1 MYVAKNKA
9 LISSAVTAKLICFF
23 VFAYAKRWF
32 SHDASHLFLIYQGHN
47 YVYQDCGIT
56 SDINVYH
63 KLLQNKFHS
72 GS

>member
-1 MYVAKNKA
+1 MYVAKNNA
-9 LISSAVTAKLICFF
+9 LISSAVTKKLICFF

-63 KLLQNKFHS
+63 KLRQNKFHS

>member
-47 YVYQDCGIT
+47 YVYQDCGIA

-63 KLLQNKFHS
+63 KLRQNKFHS

>member
-9 LISSAVTAKLICFF
+9 LISSAVTAKLICVF

-32 SHDASHLFLIYQGHN
+32 SHEASHLFLIYQGHN

-56 SDINVYH
+56 SDNDKCV
-63 KLLQNKFHS
+63 S
-72 GS
+72 